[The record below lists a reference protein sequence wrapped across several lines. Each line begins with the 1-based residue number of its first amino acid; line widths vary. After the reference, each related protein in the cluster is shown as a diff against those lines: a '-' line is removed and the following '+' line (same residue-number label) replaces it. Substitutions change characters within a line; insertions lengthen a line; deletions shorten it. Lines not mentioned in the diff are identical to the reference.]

1 MTTPVNGQLSRECR
15 DAVRTCRT
23 GAVSKESPSGIAPGG
38 QATQFDSYGDF
49 DTCLVTRLTRDEGVS
64 KGKRRL
70 PSAILILPGNVEFLH
85 P

>member
-1 MTTPVNGQLSRECR
+1 MDNSRANAATPFGPRH
-15 DAVRTCRT
+15 T
-23 GAVSKESPSGIAPGG
+23 GAVSRGSVSGIAPGG

-49 DTCLVTRLTRDEGVS
+49 DTCLVTCLTRDEGVP

-70 PSAILILPGNVEFLH
+70 PSAILKLPGNVEFLH